1 MSKYK
6 VLGRQI
12 NWNNLY
18 FYQKADTLY
27 QLTYIFC
34 QRFMPPYG
42 DRTVD
47 QMIQAAR
54 SGKQN
59 IVEGLS
65 DGVTS
70 TETQLKLLNVG
81 RSSFQELQKD
91 FEDHIVRRKL
101 TIWDTSHSR
110 YNGMLTFCR
119 EHNKPEEYKVF
130 FEKWQEEEMVN
141 IAITLCHMVD
151 KMMITFLEKL
161 EEDFV
166 KHGGIKE
173 RMYSIRTGY
182 RKDQDE
188 ELQRLRVE
196 VGTLRNDVSSL
207 RNEVGT
213 LRAENKS
220 LRQQVPI
227 LKQQIEMLETEKKH
241 LQIQLSQARKK

>member
-1 MSKYK
+1 MTKYK

-12 NWNNLY
+12 NWNDLY

-27 QLTYIFC
+27 QMTYVFC
-34 QRFMPPYG
+34 QRFLPPYG

-65 DGVTS
+65 DGITS

-91 FEDHIVRRKL
+91 FEDYLATRRL
-101 TIWDTSHSR
+101 LVWDTSHPR
-110 YNGMLTFCR
+110 YDGMLTFCR
-119 EHNKPEEYKVF
+119 EHNKPEEYKGF
-130 FEKWQEEEMVN
+130 FEKWKEEEMVN
-141 IAITLCHMVD
+141 IAITLCHMID

-182 RKDQDE
+182 RKQQDE
-188 ELQRLRVE
+188 EFQR
-196 VGTLRNDVSSL
+196 L
-207 RNEVGT
+207 RNEVGA
-213 LRAENKS
+213 LKNENKS

-227 LKQQIEMLETEKKH
+227 LKQQIEILETEKKH
-241 LQIQLSQARKK
+241 LQIQLAQARTR